1 MIETEFTDRTGSL
14 VALRS
19 YWTGLAMPF
28 YAGEADYAFFA
39 NVFSTAFAARLRAI
53 GRKALSYCI
62 ASDANGLPR
71 LSIPPEALTM
81 LDTIDPGNTRRGALF
96 AYAAVAMCGRELGDH
111 ELADAALR
119 SMDQDC
125 GRVVENGVAS
135 YTGGSS
141 WANIWALDARIMQT
155 GNFRNSFV
163 QGPPA
168 SVFKGPLLSE
178 ARSPRC
184 SSPKHLVTARI
195 WIWYFILAPRL
206 GR

>member
-1 MIETEFTDRTGSL
+1 
-14 VALRS
+14 
-19 YWTGLAMPF
+19 
-28 YAGEADYAFFA
+28 
-39 NVFSTAFAARLRAI
+39 
-53 GRKALSYCI
+53 
-62 ASDANGLPR
+62 
-71 LSIPPEALTM
+71 
-81 LDTIDPGNTRRGALF
+81 
-96 AYAAVAMCGRELGDH
+96 MCGRELGDH

-168 SVFKGPLLSE
+168 SVFKGSLLSE